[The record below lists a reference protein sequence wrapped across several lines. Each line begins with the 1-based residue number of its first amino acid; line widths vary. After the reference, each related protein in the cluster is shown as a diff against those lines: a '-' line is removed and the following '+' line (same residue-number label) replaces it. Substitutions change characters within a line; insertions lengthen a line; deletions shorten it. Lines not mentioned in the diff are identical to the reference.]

1 MVGEEGKL
9 REGMGGAWWMRCALA
24 AEKCVVVEDH
34 VVVIGEVVGAGTY
47 ADWEGHTGLIYA
59 EGKYRSVGEIVG
71 TKASQ
76 DD

>member
-9 REGMGGAWWMRCALA
+9 REGIGGTWWLRCALA
-24 AEKCVVVEDH
+24 AEKCVEVEDH

-47 ADWEGHTGLIYA
+47 ADWEGQTGLIYA
-59 EGKYRSVGEIVG
+59 EGKYRRVGEIVG